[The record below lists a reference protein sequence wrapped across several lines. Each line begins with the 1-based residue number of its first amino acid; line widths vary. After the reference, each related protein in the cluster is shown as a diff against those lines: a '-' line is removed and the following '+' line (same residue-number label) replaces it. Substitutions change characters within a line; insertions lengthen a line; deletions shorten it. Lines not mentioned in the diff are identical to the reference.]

1 MITEIKNISPNTELI
16 IPEKVNG
23 VTVKSIANY
32 LLRNNKDIVSVTMP
46 DTLTSVGIETFR
58 NCSNLKKVVFSKGL
72 KSIDPGAFEE
82 CVSLTEVNLPE
93 NLVEIR
99 SDAFAGS
106 GIVKLDLPDSVKSI
120 WQMAFDGCKNL
131 SVLNLNKVEE
141 ISQLAFRNCTSLR
154 AVVIPDTVVSLA
166 EYNIFYGCTALAEIK
181 MPDKAIPVSYCTFE
195 NTAYADKSLYPSH
208 YENGAFYVDNF
219 LICMDKDFTG
229 SSVTVREGTIVVADS
244 AFYSYGGG
252 GRGCENIVSV
262 SLPEGLKRIGRNSF
276 NGCEKLASL
285 NIPSSVESIGERA
298 FESTK
303 LGVWKDNGLYLDNWL
318 VSVKDTSMNKF
329 TVADGTVGIA
339 DSDNALFKTSAGDVK
354 EILLP
359 STLKYIGT

>member
-1 MITEIKNISPNTELI
+1 
-16 IPEKVNG
+16 
-23 VTVKSIANY
+23 
-32 LLRNNKDIVSVTMP
+32 
-46 DTLTSVGIETFR
+46 
-58 NCSNLKKVVFSKGL
+58 
-72 KSIDPGAFEE
+72 
-82 CVSLTEVNLPE
+82 
-93 NLVEIR
+93 
-99 SDAFAGS
+99 
-106 GIVKLDLPDSVKSI
+106 
-120 WQMAFDGCKNL
+120 
-131 SVLNLNKVEE
+131 
-141 ISQLAFRNCTSLR
+141 
-154 AVVIPDTVVSLA
+154 
-166 EYNIFYGCTALAEIK
+166 
-181 MPDKAIPVSYCTFE
+181 
-195 NTAYADKSLYPSH
+195 
-208 YENGAFYVDNF
+208 
-219 LICMDKDFTG
+219 MDKDFTG